1 MTTYFIAR
9 HQGALA
15 WATEQGIADTVQVS
29 HWTPEHTAALRPGDT
44 VIGVLPIHIAADVC
58 ARGAAYASLDL
69 PHLPPELRGVDLT
82 AEQMTACGACLA
94 YYHLARFPVP
104 IAWRGFGSLLY
115 GDRGHILHVGASLLL
130 RDGTT
135 SRVLD
140 CRRTEDDLLVI
151 EQAVMSGRAGWRE
164 TLDVYRSDGRVL
176 HRCQIDGELALHDRD
191 ITAYVPW
198 HVGG

>member
-1 MTTYFIAR
+1 MTTYFVVR
-9 HQGALA
+9 HKGAVA
-15 WATEQGIADTVQVS
+15 WATEQGITDTVQVL
-29 HWTPEHTAALRPGDT
+29 HWTPDHTAALHPGDT

-58 ARGAAYASLDL
+58 ARGAAYASLD
-69 PHLPPELRGVDLT
+69 LPPELRGVDLT

-104 IAWRGFGSLLY
+104 IAWRGFASLLH

-151 EQAVMSGRAGWRE
+151 EQAFAALLDQMGRLSCA
-164 TLDVYRSDGRVL
+164 
-176 HRCQIDGELALHDRD
+176 
-191 ITAYVPW
+191 
-198 HVGG
+198 